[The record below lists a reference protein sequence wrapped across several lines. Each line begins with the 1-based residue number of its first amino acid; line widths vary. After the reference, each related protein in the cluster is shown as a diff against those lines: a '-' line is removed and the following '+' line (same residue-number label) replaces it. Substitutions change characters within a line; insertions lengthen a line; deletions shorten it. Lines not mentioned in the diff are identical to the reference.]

1 MTEPQTITI
10 QPQIEVQELRQ
21 LVAFLT
27 NRNLILAQALEDAL
41 KALKTAEETIAQRDA
56 EIAKMDAARA
66 PTTTET

>member
-66 PTTTET
+66 PTPLS